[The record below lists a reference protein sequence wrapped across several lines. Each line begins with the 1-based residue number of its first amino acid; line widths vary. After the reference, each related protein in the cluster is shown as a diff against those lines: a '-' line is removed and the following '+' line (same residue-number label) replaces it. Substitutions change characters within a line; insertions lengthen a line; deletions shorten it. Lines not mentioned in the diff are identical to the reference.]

1 MRDDTE
7 RTVLEQDDRDWP
19 DKLPAHQWRAPRTA
33 YTRVRPDLVVEVSA
47 DLALD
52 GLRWPPRRP
61 GLSPRNGSSAAAL
74 QQATPNSPGW
84 RLCVGGCGDSARA
97 SVQ

>member
-1 MRDDTE
+1 MLDDTE
-7 RTVLEQDDRDWP
+7 RTVLEQDDHDWP

-52 GLRWPPRRP
+52 GLRWR
-61 GLSPRNGSSAAAL
+61 G
-74 QQATPNSPGW
+74 
-84 RLCVGGCGDSARA
+84 
-97 SVQ
+97 

>member
-1 MRDDTE
+1 VTAGPPTKDATMLDDSE
-7 RTVLEQDDRDWP
+7 RTVLEQDWP

-52 GLRWPPRRP
+52 GCRR
-61 GLSPRNGSSAAAL
+61 S
-74 QQATPNSPGW
+74 
-84 RLCVGGCGDSARA
+84 
-97 SVQ
+97 